1 MVVVV
6 LRHDTAAAA
15 RWTLL
20 FIVRAFF
27 NDTITVAVWT
37 GFHVRLLGMLPD
49 YIRCCLA
56 DPAIAARPRHFRF
69 TSESGHVRC
78 N

>member
-6 LRHDTAAAA
+6 IGHKTTATT

-20 FIVRAFF
+20 FIFRAFI

-37 GFHVRLLGMLPD
+37 GLHLRLHSSRWQHIG
-49 YIRCCLA
+49 
-56 DPAIAARPRHFRF
+56 
-69 TSESGHVRC
+69 
-78 N
+78 